1 MGFGKYL
8 ESKCKA
14 EWSFYYIN
22 YSYLKKMVKQMKIG
36 IASGSRTK
44 KEAEHKFTTA
54 IELEITKVNNFFL
67 LGQKE
72 METKLSA
79 AKVYLNKTVS

>member
-8 ESKCKA
+8 TKTCKS

-22 YSYLKKMVKQMKIG
+22 YVYLKNMILQMKQAF
-36 IASGSRTK
+36 ASGTKTK

-67 LGQKE
+67 LVQKE
-72 METKLSA
+72 MENKLSA
-79 AKVYLNKTVS
+79 VKVYLNKTVG